1 MTTAPPVS
9 APSRSALGVVFSIV
23 FIDLVGFG
31 LIIPIQAFYAQS
43 FGARPAVITLL
54 GASYSLMQFL
64 FMPFWGRLSDRIGR
78 RPVVLSSV
86 ALSTL
91 GFLLF
96 ALGTELWVLFAARML
111 AGFGNANIG
120 AAQAVIAD
128 STAPQDRAKGMGL
141 IGMAFGLGF
150 VIGPAVGGTL
160 AQWGLAV
167 PAFAAAGLCALN
179 LVSAYF
185 LLPETRKPDG
195 NGVAA
200 QDRKQIRAAV
210 LAQPGVRPLL
220 SLSLVMTTG
229 FALMEQIVAL
239 FIEHFWVPEALVAA
253 SEADGHRR
261 AARLTTIAMLT
272 VGVSMAVVQGG
283 FTGKLA
289 RRFGERSLVRAGALV
304 ILVGLIAVPL
314 VGEYGSFPLFVLSC
328 AWLATGQGLITP
340 SMTGML
346 SQFVGPD
353 QQGAALGLGQSMS
366 SLARVI
372 GPACAGSLLELHTRA
387 PYWTGAALVVLGL
400 FLMRGLPEVGRV
412 TQGPAT
418 QRPVQTPP

>member
-1 MTTAPPVS
+1 M
-9 APSRSALGVVFSIV
+9 FSIV
-23 FIDLVGFG
+23 FLDLVGFG
-31 LIIPIQAFYAQS
+31 LIIPVQAFYAQS

-179 LVSAYF
+179 WVSAF
-185 LLPETRKPDG
+185 LFLPETRQPQG
-195 NGVAA
+195 NGAPPQNRQEV
-200 QDRKQIRAAV
+200 RAAV

-253 SEADGHRR
+253 TAAEGHRR
-261 AARLTTIAMLT
+261 AARLTTVAMLT
-272 VGVSMAVVQGG
+272 VGVTMAVVQGG
-283 FTGKLA
+283 FTGNLA
-289 RRFGERSLVRAGALV
+289 RRFGERNLVRTGGLV
-304 ILVGLIAVPL
+304 ILVGLVTVPL
-314 VGEYGSFPLFVLSC
+314 VGEYGSFGLFVVSC
-328 AWLATGQGLITP
+328 AWLAAGQGLVTP

-346 SQFVGPD
+346 SRFVGPD

-387 PYWTGAALVVLGL
+387 PYWTGAGLVLVGL
-400 FLMRGLPEVGRV
+400 WVMRGLPDLAR
-412 TQGPAT
+412 
-418 QRPVQTPP
+418 RD